1 MTITLVLI
9 AIAVIAYGLGSINGA
24 IITSRYVFHKDIRDM
39 GSGNAGL
46 TNFYRNFGG
55 RGLASVA
62 AIDMLKGL
70 LAAVAGGLLLGFTG
84 ADNAVVGKLF
94 ATFCVVLGH
103 AFPAYYG
110 FRGGKGIL
118 CGTAAAFW
126 VDWRAGLICLVI
138 FGAAVLLT
146 RYVSLGSILGAVS
159 FPISVLARGYG
170 RLAFLLALFSVVV
183 ILLRHASNIVR
194 LVRHTESKFAFK
206 KDITH
211 KLDKD
216 NF

>member
-1 MTITLVLI
+1 MTITLLLI
-9 AIAVIAYGLGSINGA
+9 VIAAVSYGLGSINGA

-55 RGLASVA
+55 RGLATVA
-62 AIDMLKGL
+62 GIDILKGV
-70 LAAVAGGLLLGFTG
+70 LAAVLGGLILGFTG
-84 ADNAVVGKLF
+84 DGNAVIGKLF

-118 CGTAAAFW
+118 CGTAAAFC
-126 VDWRAGLICLVI
+126 VDWRAGLICLVV

-159 FPISVLARGYG
+159 FPISVLARDYG
-170 RLAFLLALFSVVV
+170 SLAFLLALFSVIV
-183 ILLRHASNIVR
+183 ILLRHASNISR
-194 LVRHTESKFAFK
+194 LLRHTEPKFAFK
-206 KDITH
+206 KDVTH